1 MIDNFDKIKSLLRFE
16 NDNDF
21 YFLQI
26 IKRKKDNPGLE
37 KSEKTLKNYFIYSLD
52 EFDALKPKVIDFC
65 IENNARGYFR
75 LNKRN
80 GEMITLQMMKRLVDN
95 IVSKQYRNI
104 ENMYSSVCG
113 SYNSDPNKTWVLD
126 VDDDQDGKK
135 IKHIKDILLEKD
147 IIYNILQTKNG
158 CHVITPPFDQRLMPS
173 YLCDIHKDNP
183 TILFIP

>member
-65 IENNARGYFR
+65 IENNARA
-75 LNKRN
+75 
-80 GEMITLQMMKRLVDN
+80 
-95 IVSKQYRNI
+95 
-104 ENMYSSVCG
+104 
-113 SYNSDPNKTWVLD
+113 
-126 VDDDQDGKK
+126 
-135 IKHIKDILLEKD
+135 
-147 IIYNILQTKNG
+147 
-158 CHVITPPFDQRLMPS
+158 
-173 YLCDIHKDNP
+173 
-183 TILFIP
+183 